1 MSTYLLGLAALL
13 FFLAG
18 CGSSGSGEAPKPTS
32 SAKAVAEPGKNGDK
46 PAAVPQNPEDNYVAA
61 ATKLGCLGLGAEDP
75 DRLATDKAAVLKEHG
90 YTDDTWKEASKKLG
104 TSKGDAIVKAMESKC
119 PE

>member
-1 MSTYLLGLAALL
+1 MRKYLFWLPAVL

-18 CGSSGSGEAPKPTS
+18 CGSSGSGDAPKPTG
-32 SAKAVAEPGKNGDK
+32 SAGPVAGPGKNGDK

-61 ATKLGCLGLGAEDP
+61 ATKIGCLGLGAEDP
-75 DRLATDKAAVLKEHG
+75 DRLATDKAAVLKQHG

-104 TSKGDAIVKAMESKC
+104 ASKGDAIVKAMESEC